1 MLFNQIK
8 TQKLKKKTFF
18 FQLEKKQ
25 QHLDERRSL
34 KELIGLI
41 ELLEK
46 SLEVQNTRKKIT
58 IRETRKIQTKKKVE
72 EAEIKVNE
80 NKNSLKDFNKQKEHL
95 LKVLPFTLSQIYRF
109 LSFFVFLLLKRD
121 LSIKFD

>member
-46 SLEVQNTRKKIT
+46 SLEVQNTMKKIT

-95 LKVLPFTLSQIYRF
+95 LKVLPFTSQIYRF
-109 LSFFVFLLLKRD
+109 LSFLVFYY
-121 LSIKFD
+121 